1 MARPKRHKGDGAA
14 PTIREIVR
22 IEAIGAQGDGVGR
35 RDDGAIVYVPL
46 SAPGDVVEAEFRA
59 DRGRLLRI
67 VEAGPDRRAAPCP
80 SFGEC
85 GGCAVQH
92 VEEAAYRRWKEGLV
106 SEALARRGVGDVQT
120 APLWSAP
127 VASRRRATFAV
138 RKGNGGTSFGF
149 NQRRSNNIASVAECV
164 ILHPDLH
171 ARLGALRALCEAF
184 PARAFD
190 LAVTLCDN
198 GLDINLI
205 DQKTEMLSMSETER
219 VRPLLAAA
227 SAVRLSFNGATMI
240 ETAPPV
246 VTFDG
251 VSVAPPPGSFLQA
264 SREAEARMIALVRQ
278 AVAGARKVVD
288 LFSGCG
294 AFALPLAKS
303 MSVRAVDA
311 DRAAI
316 EALLRAARS
325 AQASGLN
332 PVNAEA
338 RDLFERPLTAKEL
351 KGVDAVVFDPP
362 RAGAEAQAAMLAQ
375 SAVPVVVGVSC
386 NPSSFARDAA
396 ILSAGGYRLDSV
408 QPIDQF
414 VYSAHVEIVGVFR
427 RP

>member
-1 MARPKRHKGDGAA
+1 M
-14 PTIREIVR
+14 R
-22 IEAIGAQGDGVGR
+22 IDAIGAQGDGVAR
-35 RDDGAIVYVPL
+35 REDGASCFVPL
-46 SAPGDVVEAEFRA
+46 TAPGDVVEAEFRA

-92 VEEAAYRRWKEGLV
+92 LEDNAYRQWKERLV
-106 SEALARRGVGDVQT
+106 VDALARSGLQEASVAQLWR
-120 APLWSAP
+120 APP
-127 VASRRRATFAV
+127 ASRRRATFAV
-138 RKGNGGTSFGF
+138 RKGNGETSFGF
-149 NQRRSNNIASVAECV
+149 NQRRSGAIASVAGCV

-198 GLDINLI
+198 GLDINIAGEKI
-205 DQKTEMLSMSETER
+205 DYLSMTETER
-219 VRPLLAAA
+219 LRAPLRAA
-227 SAVRLSFNGATMI
+227 SAVRLCVNSAVMI
-240 ETAPPV
+240 ETAPPI

-251 VSVAPPPGSFLQA
+251 VSVAPPPGGFLQA
-264 SREAEARMIALVRQ
+264 SREAEARMIALVRD
-278 AVAGARKVVD
+278 AVEGARKLVD

-294 AFALPLAKS
+294 AFALPLAKA

-316 EALLRAARS
+316 EALSRAARS

-332 PVNAEA
+332 PVDAEA

-386 NPSSFARDAA
+386 NPASFARDAA
-396 ILSAGGYRLDSV
+396 VLSAGGYWLERV

-414 VYSAHVEIVGVFR
+414 VYSAHVELVGVFR